1 MKRLLTIFVGL
12 CVFYS
17 ALFATTSQAME
28 RFVAGVH
35 YKIVAPEPS
44 KTPTPH
50 VYSFFSYACPHC
62 NHLEPAVDKWRA
74 TLASDVRFE
83 RVPAQW
89 SKSFA
94 ETARFYYALEGLQLA
109 DKYSMAVFDAIHQK
123 KRSLHTEGVMITFA
137 QSLGIDKQQF
147 QQALQDA
154 AIDKKMRK
162 GKGLLEQYKIPGVP
176 SFVVNGRYFVNISL
190 AGSPEELFLVL
201 DYLLSKR

>member
-12 CVFYS
+12 YVFS
-17 ALFATTSQAME
+17 STVAISTSQAME
-28 RFVAGVH
+28 RYVAGVH

-62 NHLEPAVDKWRA
+62 NHLEPEVDKWRA
-74 TLASDVRFE
+74 TLAPDVSFE

-94 ETARFYYALEGLQLA
+94 EMARFYYALESLQLA
-109 DKYSMAVFDAIHQK
+109 DKHSMAVFDAVHQK
-123 KRSLHTEGVMITFA
+123 KRSLHTEGAMISFVE
-137 QSLGIDKQQF
+137 SLGVDKQQF
-147 QQALQDA
+147 QQALQDG

-190 AGSPEELFLVL
+190 AGSPKDLFSVL

>member
-1 MKRLLTIFVGL
+1 MKRLLTMFVGL
-12 CVFYS
+12 CAFCF
-17 ALFATTSQAME
+17 ALSVTTVQAMD
-28 RFVAGVH
+28 RYVAGVH

-62 NHLEPAVDKWRA
+62 SHLEPAVDKWRA
-74 TLASDVRFE
+74 TLASDVVFE

-89 SKSFA
+89 SKSF
-94 ETARFYYALEGLQLA
+94 EEMARFYYALEGLQLA
-109 DKYSMAVFDAIHQK
+109 DKHSLTVFDAIHK
-123 KRSLHTEGVMITFA
+123 KKSSLHTEGAILNFV

-147 QQALQDA
+147 KQALHDGA
-154 AIDKKMRK
+154 MDKKMRK

-190 AGSPEELFLVL
+190 AGSPEELFSVL
-201 DYLLSKR
+201 DFLVNKR